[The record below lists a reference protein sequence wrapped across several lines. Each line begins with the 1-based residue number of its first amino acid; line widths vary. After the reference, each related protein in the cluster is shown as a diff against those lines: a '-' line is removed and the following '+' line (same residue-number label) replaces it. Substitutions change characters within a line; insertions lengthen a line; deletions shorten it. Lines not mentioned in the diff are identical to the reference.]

1 MKKKIISLIACCAF
15 AILLCACGNKDV
27 LNLETSVGK
36 TLYLPTGVNTALTCD
51 DENVQISNGAFVA
64 TAAGIYTV
72 KSKTGNKTDEI
83 VVTVKNDARPTINA
97 DEFVYAVSGTVT
109 LPTAECFDA
118 CGKPLD
124 YSTTVKKDGAEV
136 VVTDGKIT
144 AEAGEYVLTYD
155 CADDDGNAAQK
166 QTTLFVRGE
175 AFDKTC
181 YMPLE
186 TEWGSKQ
193 FFRNYN
199 LKNTYSDEMKY
210 GNEKGSTRISFTDD
224 RDPWAGF
231 IFTKN
236 VLTSDIRGYSKMV
249 FHIYNDSE
257 YSLYFNPNWVSQ
269 KGYELKPKQWNTV
282 ELGTSMLKESSRNAH
297 ISASWELDGA
307 NALAIIFAD
316 YNNMMP
322 RFDVYFGNIYLV

>member
-1 MKKKIISLIACCAF
+1 MKKKIFSLIVGCAF
-15 AILLCACGNKDV
+15 ALSLCACGNKDV

-36 TLYLPTGVNTALTCD
+36 TLYLPTGANTVLTCD
-51 DENVQISNGAFVA
+51 DESVQISNGAFVA
-64 TAAGIYTV
+64 TVAGTYTV
-72 KSKTGNKTDEI
+72 KAKTGNKTDEI
-83 VVTVKNDARPTINA
+83 IVSVKNDVRPTINVT
-97 DEFVYAVSGTVT
+97 EFVCAASGTVT
-109 LPTAECFDA
+109 LPMAECFDA

-124 YSTTVKKDGAEV
+124 YSATVKKDGSEIA
-136 VVTDGKIT
+136 VTDGKIT
-144 AEAGEYVLTYD
+144 VEAGEYTLTYS
-155 CADDDGNAAQK
+155 CADGNGNTAQK
-166 QTTLFVRGE
+166 QTTLLVRGE

-236 VLTSDIRGYSKMV
+236 VLTPDISGYSKMV

-322 RFDVYFGNIYLV
+322 RFDVYFGNVYLV